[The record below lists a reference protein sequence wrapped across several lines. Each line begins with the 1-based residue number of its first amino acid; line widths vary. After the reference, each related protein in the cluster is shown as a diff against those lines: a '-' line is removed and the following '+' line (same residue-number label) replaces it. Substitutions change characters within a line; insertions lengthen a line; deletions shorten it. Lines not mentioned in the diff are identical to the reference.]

1 MGMDVILGAM
11 VVIAALRGW
20 FRGFFAQ
27 AIRIG
32 GLVGGIYLAAP
43 LRDLARPI
51 VAARLTSMTP
61 ELLDRLL
68 WWVALVVAFVVLTG
82 VATGILM
89 ASRRRIT
96 RDRIASGVAGPS
108 HRGDQSAGALLG
120 AAKGAI
126 VVAFLLSAI
135 QPYMPEYVASGGW
148 VGEQVETSY
157 VLAWSA
163 RYEPARRLWEA
174 EPVQALVTHVRQMG
188 LGGTDSDAD
197 ADPESTGS
205 EDDSRGIFA
214 IEASQPETQARA
226 PARRPAPL
234 AVESKPSEPPKDL
247 QSALEEV
254 RRDLE
259 KLDALRNLM
268 PR

>member
-1 MGMDVILGAM
+1 MGMDIILGLM
-11 VVIAALRGW
+11 VLIAALRGW

-32 GLVGGIYLAAP
+32 ALIGGIYVAGP

-68 WWVALVVAFVVLTG
+68 WWVAAVVAFVVLTG
-82 VATGILM
+82 VATGILT
-89 ASRRRIT
+89 ASRRRIAS
-96 RDRIASGVAGPS
+96 ASGAAGPS

-120 AAKGAI
+120 ATKGAI
-126 VVAFLLSAI
+126 VVSFLVAAI
-135 QPYMPEYVASGGW
+135 QPYTPEYVSSGGW

-163 RYEPARRLWEA
+163 RYEPARRLWDA
-174 EPVQALVTHVRQMG
+174 EPVQALVAHVREMG
-188 LGGTDSDAD
+188 LGGSDTDAETEEAQD
-197 ADPESTGS
+197 E
-205 EDDSRGIFA
+205 SRGIFA
-214 IEASQPETQARA
+214 IESSPPEDSQARA
-226 PARRPAPL
+226 PSRRAAPL
-234 AVESKPSEPPKDL
+234 AVESKPSDEGPKDL
-247 QSALEEV
+247 QSALDEV

-259 KLDALRNLM
+259 KLDALRNLV

>member
-1 MGMDVILGAM
+1 MGMDVILSAM
-11 VVIAALRGW
+11 VLIAALRGW

-32 GLVGGIYLAAP
+32 GLIGGIYLAAP

-51 VAARLTSMTP
+51 VAARLTSMSP
-61 ELLDRLL
+61 DLLDRLL

-82 VATGILM
+82 VATAIVM
-89 ASRRRIT
+89 ASRRRIA
-96 RDRIASGVAGPS
+96 RDRSASGVAGPS

-120 AAKGAI
+120 AAKGAV
-126 VVAFLLSAI
+126 VVAFLVAAI
-135 QPYMPEYVASGGW
+135 QPYTPDYVASGGW

-157 VLAWSA
+157 VLALSA
-163 RYEPARRLWEA
+163 RYEPARRIWDA
-174 EPVQALVTHVRQMG
+174 EPVQALVSHVRQMG
-188 LGGTDSDAD
+188 LGASDAD
-197 ADPESTGS
+197 ADADSDDAPNDSRRAFAVDSSEPES
-205 EDDSRGIFA
+205 
-214 IEASQPETQARA
+214 QARA

-234 AVESKPSEPPKDL
+234 AVEAKPSADGPKDL
-247 QSALEEV
+247 QSALDEV

-259 KLDALRNLM
+259 KLDALRNLV

>member
-1 MGMDVILGAM
+1 MGMDIILGAM
-11 VVIAALRGW
+11 VMIAALRGW

-61 ELLDRLL
+61 DLLDRLL

-82 VATGILM
+82 VATAILM

-157 VLAWSA
+157 VLALSA

-188 LGGTDSDAD
+188 LGGTDSDSNPD
-197 ADPESTGS
+197 SKDSS
-205 EDDSRGIFA
+205 DDSRGIFA